1 MGLLDGKVAIVTG
14 AGRGIGRE
22 HALLLA
28 KEGASVVVNDL
39 GGDARG
45 EGGDLTPAQDVVGE
59 IEAAGGRAVVN
70 GANVADW
77 AAAEKLVQQ
86 AVDAFGRLD
95 ILINN
100 AGILRDRM
108 TFNMTEEEFDVVV
121 NVVLKGHFAPSRH
134 AAAYWR
140 ELNKRTEQPVNG
152 AIVNTASESGM
163 YANGGQANY
172 GAAKAG
178 IGALTIT
185 MARDLSRIG
194 VRVNAICPAAMTRLL
209 GTVRGPDEAAPDS
222 NVWNPLSPRAI
233 SPLVV
238 WLASDLAKDVNG
250 QVFAV
255 DGRRIQLLQG
265 WHPVTQLESGSDF
278 WSIEGLEKSRDA
290 LLGGRSTEIP
300 AFMPH
305 FTD

>member
-108 TFNMTEEEFDVVV
+108 TFNM
-121 NVVLKGHFAPSRH
+121 
-134 AAAYWR
+134 
-140 ELNKRTEQPVNG
+140 
-152 AIVNTASESGM
+152 
-163 YANGGQANY
+163 
-172 GAAKAG
+172 
-178 IGALTIT
+178 
-185 MARDLSRIG
+185 
-194 VRVNAICPAAMTRLL
+194 
-209 GTVRGPDEAAPDS
+209 
-222 NVWNPLSPRAI
+222 
-233 SPLVV
+233 
-238 WLASDLAKDVNG
+238 
-250 QVFAV
+250 
-255 DGRRIQLLQG
+255 
-265 WHPVTQLESGSDF
+265 
-278 WSIEGLEKSRDA
+278 
-290 LLGGRSTEIP
+290 
-300 AFMPH
+300 
-305 FTD
+305 